1 MMSFSNDGLTASK
14 HVRELAISGVGSAA
28 NAAGSKIL
36 PYFDVVMTNLKQ
48 YLSLDYQEE
57 ENQVLLTQS
66 MDTLG
71 AMARAMGGPDV
82 REDSALLASLPFSP
96 AALAEECC
104 KLALDLVTRYDDPD
118 IRKCAYGLFSSVA
131 YVAKADMTAVLPTII
146 ERIHESIISKEG
158 ISLEYKDEE
167 IQALGGS
174 IALEEINGDDGEDE
188 DDEIS
193 LENDGMENGDGED
206 DDADLDGVD
215 AIRVENSFMDEKEQA
230 VLSLKDICR
239 YVGPA
244 AFSPYLS
251 QSITETWNLL
261 EYPDEDVRK
270 AGVEAMGVFIMA
282 YYKLAMTGAGFA
294 ADSEFQ
300 RWILQFV
307 PKVCQMIKEDDYVNV
322 VCSCLDTLADVLKNR
337 KNAVTSQAGIP
348 EKMVECVQRVMK
360 SDCACMD
367 NEDAGEEAE
376 ETQEAEQDE
385 MLFEYAGEILPSLG
399 QAMTAGMDN
408 SSGTN
413 NFAPYFAGIFPML
426 LKKTKKH
433 CTEAERSFTLGSF
446 AECMKPLGSGGG
458 NSLKCFVKHLL
469 PVYTA
474 AMKDEDPDVRNNGIY
489 GIGELTLHGGE
500 PVRAHF
506 PVILQA
512 LSSQLV
518 AESDS
523 RCLDGIV
530 GALCRLIIAF
540 KEGALIQQVLPV
552 VFQYLPLREDMEEYE
567 VVLGAITVLLADGV
581 DIVLAAMPKL
591 LEIFASVYD
600 KKVPQDQ
607 DVFADDEVLMAKSR
621 PLIQSLVKQYQSQ
634 FSPQY
639 GEILATLQA
648 NNHADLVA
656 TLERI
661 IMQIW

>member
-1 MMSFSNDGLTASK
+1 
-14 HVRELAISGVGSAA
+14 
-28 NAAGSKIL
+28 
-36 PYFDVVMTNLKQ
+36 
-48 YLSLDYQEE
+48 
-57 ENQVLLTQS
+57 
-66 MDTLG
+66 
-71 AMARAMGGPDV
+71 
-82 REDSALLASLPFSP
+82 
-96 AALAEECC
+96 
-104 KLALDLVTRYDDPD
+104 
-118 IRKCAYGLFSSVA
+118 
-131 YVAKADMTAVLPTII
+131 
-146 ERIHESIISKEG
+146 
-158 ISLEYKDEE
+158 
-167 IQALGGS
+167 
-174 IALEEINGDDGEDE
+174 
-188 DDEIS
+188 
-193 LENDGMENGDGED
+193 
-206 DDADLDGVD
+206 
-215 AIRVENSFMDEKEQA
+215 
-230 VLSLKDICR
+230 
-239 YVGPA
+239 
-244 AFSPYLS
+244 
-251 QSITETWNLL
+251 
-261 EYPDEDVRK
+261 
-270 AGVEAMGVFIMA
+270 
-282 YYKLAMTGAGFA
+282 
-294 ADSEFQ
+294 
-300 RWILQFV
+300 
-307 PKVCQMIKEDDYVNV
+307 
-322 VCSCLDTLADVLKNR
+322 
-337 KNAVTSQAGIP
+337 
-348 EKMVECVQRVMK
+348 MVECVQRVMK

-367 NEDAGEEAE
+367 NEDAGDEAE

-458 NSLKCFVKHLL
+458 SALQPFVQHLL

-474 AMKDEDPDVRNNGIY
+474 AFKDEDKDVRNNAIY
-489 GIGELTLHGGE
+489 GIGELALHGGE

-506 PVILQA
+506 PAILQT
-512 LSSQLV
+512 LSSQLA
-518 AESDS
+518 AESDP
-523 RCLDGIV
+523 RCLDQIV
-530 GALCRLIIAF
+530 GAVSRLIISH
-540 KEGALIQQVLPV
+540 KESVPIQQVLPV

-661 IMQIW
+661 VASS